1 MPKQPAGETGRRRK
15 KATCPSREHFIPF
28 RAIKSSPSALCKQS
42 TAPPRTRHKVFVSGV
57 TKKKTTMKTLHLVA
71 LHPEI
76 TPFWSLGFKWVY
88 TSERF
93 IRPRHGTA
101 KQQQLTTAHLPPP
114 PPTIIRRLERDGGGK
129 SLTQTLRPP
138 SHGDE
143 MMDDFRDDATAG
155 CSRRTPARI
164 QSRICSEKWSKERQ
178 CRGIGDGADG
188 CGRIA

>member
-1 MPKQPAGETGRRRK
+1 MPV
-15 KATCPSREHFIPF
+15 
-28 RAIKSSPSALCKQS
+28 
-42 TAPPRTRHKVFVSGV
+42 PRTFHSFPCNKIITQCAVQTIHCPTAHTSQSVRVGRN
-57 TKKKTTMKTLHLVA
+57 KKKTTMKTLHLVA

-76 TPFWSLGFKWVY
+76 TPFCSLGFKWVY

-101 KQQQLTTAHLPPP
+101 KQQQLTTAHLP